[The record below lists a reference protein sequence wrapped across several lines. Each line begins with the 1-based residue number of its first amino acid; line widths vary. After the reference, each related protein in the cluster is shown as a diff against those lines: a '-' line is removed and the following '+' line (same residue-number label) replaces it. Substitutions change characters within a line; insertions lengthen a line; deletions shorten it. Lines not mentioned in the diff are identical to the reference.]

1 MARSA
6 RSGSGPGAR
15 STASEVRRGFNTRF
29 VTEIV
34 GELRRVTWPSREE
47 AMRLTL
53 MVIAVSAAIG
63 LFLGLIDM
71 GFARLFD
78 VILGN

>member
-6 RSGSGPGAR
+6 RGNTGP
-15 STASEVRRGFNTRF
+15 STRF
-29 VTEIV
+29 VSEVI
-34 GELRRVTWPSREE
+34 GELRRVTWPNREE